1 VIDFDSLVTQAC
13 ISAFGDPVSIQLDV
27 TQPVISTLGDGVTPL
42 LGIWER
48 ALRELRDDPNTG
60 AMSIVAKPQLGM
72 SMEQLTSAGISV
84 SALNNG
90 VATVIVEGETWKIA
104 VAEAPDSGGNVKIS
118 LLVTSLSQ

>member
-1 VIDFDSLVTQAC
+1 VTQAC